1 MGSGGTRVQI
11 LVAEPMSDL
20 REIFQVDAAENPE
33 AVGEGETHA
42 RQLVRERV
50 FERLR
55 TAIVEGRIAPG
66 TRLTERELCE
76 AFGISRTVV
85 REIVRRLEAEKLAD
99 VIAHRGVRVATL
111 TRKRVEEI
119 YEIRTELEAIAVRS
133 FLRAATDADIA
144 VAEEYGAKLIEAGE
158 RGDKLGMAE
167 TMTSFLHFMTEVADN
182 QVVTEI
188 LDQLRTRANMLRVL
202 AMAEPGQLETGME
215 GVRTII
221 AGIVARDVAA
231 AELATRVY
239 VRRSGEA
246 VLRHMD
252 REG

>member
-1 MGSGGTRVQI
+1 M
-11 LVAEPMSDL
+11 
-20 REIFQVDAAENPE
+20 
-33 AVGEGETHA
+33 
-42 RQLVRERV
+42 RERV
-50 FERLR
+50 FEQVRK
-55 TAIVEGRIAPG
+55 AIVEGRIAPG

-99 VIAHRGVRVATL
+99 VIAHRGVTVATL

-133 FLRAATDADIA
+133 FLKVATDADIE
-144 VAEEYGAKLIEAGE
+144 VARDYGERLLAAGQ
-158 RGDKLGMAE
+158 RGDKVGMAE
-167 TMTSFLHFMTEVADN
+167 IMSSFLRFMAEVGDN
-182 QVVTEI
+182 RIAAEI
-188 LDQLRTRANMLRVL
+188 LEQLRTRINMLRVL

-215 GVRTII
+215 GVRAII

-231 AELATRVY
+231 SEQATRVY

>member
-1 MGSGGTRVQI
+1 MVSVGPEQ
-11 LVAEPMSDL
+11 LLAAEPMDDL
-20 REIFQVDAAENPE
+20 RTIFQTDAAELS
-33 AVGEGETHA
+33 ATQAEGEPQA

-50 FERLR
+50 FDAVRN
-55 TAIVEGRIAPG
+55 AIIDGRIAPG

-85 REIVRRLEAEKLAD
+85 REIARRLEAEKLAT
-99 VIAHRGVRVATL
+99 VIPHRGLTVATL
-111 TRKRVEEI
+111 TRKHVEEI

-133 FLRAATDADIA
+133 FLKTASDADIA
-144 VAEEYGAKLIEAGE
+144 QAQEFGAQLLKAGE
-158 RGDKLGMAE
+158 RGDKVVMAE

-182 QVVTEI
+182 QIVTEI

-215 GVRTII
+215 GVRAII
-221 AGIVARDVAA
+221 AGIVARDVDAA
-231 AELATRVY
+231 VLATRVY

-252 REG
+252 GLE

>member
-1 MGSGGTRVQI
+1 MN
-11 LVAEPMSDL
+11 DL
-20 REIFQVDAAENPE
+20 RKIFETDAAAISDGGGKDEP
-33 AVGEGETHA
+33 GA
-42 RQLVRERV
+42 RKLVRERV
-50 FERLR
+50 FEQVRK
-55 TAIVEGRIAPG
+55 AIVEGRIAPG

-99 VIAHRGVRVATL
+99 VIAHRGVTVATL

-133 FLRAATDADIA
+133 FLKVATDADIE
-144 VAEEYGAKLIEAGE
+144 VARHYGERLLAAGQ
-158 RGDKLGMAE
+158 RGDKVGMAE
-167 TMTSFLHFMTEVADN
+167 IMSSFLRFMAEVGDN
-182 QVVTEI
+182 RIAAEI
-188 LDQLRTRANMLRVL
+188 LEQLRTRINMLRVL

-215 GVRTII
+215 GVRAII

-231 AELATRVY
+231 SEQATRVY

>member
-1 MGSGGTRVQI
+1 MN
-11 LVAEPMSDL
+11 DL
-20 REIFQVDAAENPE
+20 RKIFETDAAAISDAGGKDEP
-33 AVGEGETHA
+33 GA
-42 RQLVRERV
+42 RKLVRERV
-50 FERLR
+50 FEQVRK
-55 TAIVEGRIAPG
+55 AIVEGRIAPG

-99 VIAHRGVRVATL
+99 VIAHRGVTVATL

-133 FLRAATDADIA
+133 FLKVATDADIE
-144 VAEEYGAKLIEAGE
+144 VARDYGERLLAAGQ
-158 RGDKLGMAE
+158 RGDKVGMAE
-167 TMTSFLHFMTEVADN
+167 IMSSFLRFMAEVGDN
-182 QVVTEI
+182 RIAAEI
-188 LDQLRTRANMLRVL
+188 LEQLRTRINMLRVL

-215 GVRTII
+215 GVRAII

-231 AELATRVY
+231 SEQATRVY